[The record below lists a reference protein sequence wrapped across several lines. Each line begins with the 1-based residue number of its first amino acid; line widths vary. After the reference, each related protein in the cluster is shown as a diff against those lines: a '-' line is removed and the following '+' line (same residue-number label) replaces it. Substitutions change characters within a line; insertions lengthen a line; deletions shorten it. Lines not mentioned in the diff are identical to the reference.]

1 MHQKIIGK
9 KSKNFFVEGKAIAA
23 DIVLRELQ
31 SVYKQYMYYFPKR
44 LQQTKHKTHWING
57 ISKWEYFVRSE
68 KSRAN
73 ALCLF
78 FLVQI
83 YKESRDF
90 KIFLVNF
97 FVKNL
102 RRTYVASFYI
112 ENSATTPIPSLPQKI
127 WKLFNEIIF
136 LIF

>member
-1 MHQKIIGK
+1 M
-9 KSKNFFVEGKAIAA
+9 
-23 DIVLRELQ
+23 
-31 SVYKQYMYYFPKR
+31 
-44 LQQTKHKTHWING
+44 
-57 ISKWEYFVRSE
+57 SE
-68 KSRAN
+68 KSRVN

-83 YKESRDF
+83 YKESLDF
-90 KIFLVNF
+90 KIFLVKV

-112 ENSATTPIPSLPQKI
+112 EDSATIPIPSRPQKI